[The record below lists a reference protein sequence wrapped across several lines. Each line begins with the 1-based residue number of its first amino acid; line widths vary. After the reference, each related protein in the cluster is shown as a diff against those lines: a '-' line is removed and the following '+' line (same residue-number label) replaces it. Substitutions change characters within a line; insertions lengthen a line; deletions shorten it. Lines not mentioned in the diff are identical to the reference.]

1 MNEKNFIKER
11 SNNTFRTIALI
22 LIVSVISSSFT
33 YVLLGKNNIVS
44 KNGNVTYEIK
54 EVSSPVVAIAEKTGP
69 SIVGI
74 KVKAMTQSMF
84 GLLTDSGSEGSGI
97 IYSND
102 GYIIT
107 NYHVI
112 ETAINNSSSAITVFL
127 PNNDEEIKATIV
139 GGDKVTDLAVI
150 KIESKDLKNA
160 TFGKS
165 SDVVVGDLA
174 VAIGNP
180 LGQEFA
186 GSVTSGII
194 SAVNRKITTEG
205 KTFNL
210 IQTDA
215 AINPGNSGGALVNN
229 KGEVIGIN
237 TIKIG
242 ETGVEGLGFAIP
254 IDEAKPIIE
263 QLIKDKKIVRPYI
276 GITGMNI
283 DKTTVEK
290 YQQFEL
296 VEGVYITD
304 ILKNSP
310 ADIASIEKGDII
322 TKIDG
327 TEIKTI
333 EGLNEYKNK
342 KNVGDKVTLKVYRQ
356 KKYIDIEI
364 TLAEDNS

>member
-150 KIESKDLKNA
+150 KIESKDLKKCN
-160 TFGKS
+160 FW
-165 SDVVVGDLA
+165 
-174 VAIGNP
+174 
-180 LGQEFA
+180 
-186 GSVTSGII
+186 
-194 SAVNRKITTEG
+194 
-205 KTFNL
+205 
-210 IQTDA
+210 
-215 AINPGNSGGALVNN
+215 
-229 KGEVIGIN
+229 
-237 TIKIG
+237 
-242 ETGVEGLGFAIP
+242 
-254 IDEAKPIIE
+254 
-263 QLIKDKKIVRPYI
+263 
-276 GITGMNI
+276 
-283 DKTTVEK
+283 
-290 YQQFEL
+290 
-296 VEGVYITD
+296 
-304 ILKNSP
+304 
-310 ADIASIEKGDII
+310 
-322 TKIDG
+322 
-327 TEIKTI
+327 
-333 EGLNEYKNK
+333 
-342 KNVGDKVTLKVYRQ
+342 
-356 KKYIDIEI
+356 
-364 TLAEDNS
+364 